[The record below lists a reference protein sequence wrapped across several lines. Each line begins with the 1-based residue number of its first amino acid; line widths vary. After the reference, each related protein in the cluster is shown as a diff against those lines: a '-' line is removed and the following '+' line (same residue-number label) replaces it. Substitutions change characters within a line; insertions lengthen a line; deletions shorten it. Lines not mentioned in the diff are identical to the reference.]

1 VLIHCDWLRSLFLPF
16 LTVVLTLGIPMAE
29 ETTPNA
35 EPQKP
40 PAKAKAVTTDGE
52 AAAKPPAKA
61 KKEKPPAIEDKPFNE
76 FIEQYFTPALKDALA
91 KKGVSGIELSFV
103 QDKLPIEGS
112 NSTEKYWQIVGN
124 WQQKH
129 RQFNLYFLNGDI
141 AGQKAFSYGL
151 NGKPPS
157 TLESFMIDERKVNLD
172 LLLLYTLQRLNGQ
185 KWFGDN

>member
-1 VLIHCDWLRSLFLPF
+1 M
-16 LTVVLTLGIPMAE
+16 TE
-29 ETTPNA
+29 ETTPNT

-40 PAKAKAVTTDGE
+40 AAKANPAAVAGE
-52 AAAKPPAKA
+52 EGAKPAAKA

-76 FIEQYFTPALKDALA
+76 FIEQYFTPALKEALA
-91 KKGVSGIELSFV
+91 KKGGTDIELKFI

-112 NSTEKYWQIVGN
+112 PSSEKYWQITGN
-124 WQQKH
+124 WQQTQ

-157 TLESFMIDERKVNLD
+157 TLESFMIDERKVTLD
-172 LLLLYTLQRLNGQ
+172 LLLLYTVQRLNGQ